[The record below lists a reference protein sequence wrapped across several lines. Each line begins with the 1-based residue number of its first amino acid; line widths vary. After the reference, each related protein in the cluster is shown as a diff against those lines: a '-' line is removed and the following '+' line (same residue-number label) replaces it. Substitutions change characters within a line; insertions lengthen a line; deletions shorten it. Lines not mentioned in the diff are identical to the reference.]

1 MGSLLQSALSH
12 VRPRGGAQYTQLGES
27 QPPAGGPTRPQ
38 VVFLHGLARRA
49 GSMKGLSRHVK
60 ACTGLECHVIGYPSK
75 RHGLAELAEITA
87 QSIRE
92 AVGEGAEVV
101 AVAHSMG
108 GVVVRHIQDLP
119 DAGGIRWQGIC
130 MIAPPNRGSR
140 VARFF
145 SQSWLLAP
153 LFKAIFG
160 PAAMQLGQLE
170 LTHKW
175 PLPVNKTL
183 CPTASWGNAGADAAV
198 CRAVQPPLPCS
209 IIAGTAW
216 LSLLN
221 PTSWLTW
228 VLRASASVEETKL
241 PDTASVEFATVPA
254 AHTFIMNDR
263 AVKRL
268 VVRFIEHAASLG
280 GSTAE

>member
-1 MGSLLQSALSH
+1 MPACGPS
-12 VRPRGGAQYTQLGES
+12 TQGVVDVWDEAPCLC
-27 QPPAGGPTRPQ
+27 PLQ

-175 PLPVNKTL
+175 PLP
-183 CPTASWGNAGADAAV
+183 
-198 CRAVQPPLPCS
+198 PLPCS

-228 VLRASASVEETKL
+228 VLRLLPGPSDGTLSVEETKL